1 MTALPTTMRLRSTGY
16 TRRKVVNAVMLGLTG
31 VATLLAVVPLVW
43 IIAYVA
49 LEGGRFLNLDFF
61 TQLPTPVGVP
71 GGGIA
76 NAIVGSAMVVGIAC
90 LIAIPISLIAAF
102 YVVDHPN
109 TALGV
114 AVRFGTDVLSGVPSI
129 VIGIFASP
137 LSSCRKSISLR
148 SRVGLRWPW

>member
-1 MTALPTTMRLRSTGY
+1 MTALPTSRRLSSTGY
-16 TRRKVVNAVMLGLTG
+16 TRRKIVNAVMLGLTG
-31 VATLLAVVPLVW
+31 VATLLAIVPLVW

-76 NAIVGSAMVVGIAC
+76 NAIMGSAMVVGIAC
-90 LIAIPISLIAAF
+90 LIAIPISLVAAL

-109 TALGV
+109 TVLGV

-129 VIGIFASP
+129 VMAYSLIPS
-137 LSSCRKSISLR
+137 SSCPKSISLR